1 MPDPFVEPEDETA
14 AEAIAAIA
22 EDLDIFDDWMDRYG
36 FIIELGRKLPP
47 FPAAWQDDSHRV
59 PGCQSKVWM
68 EAQVRDGRMY
78 LAGASDAAIVSGLV
92 ALLLRVYSG
101 RTPAEILA
109 TSPEF
114 LKDLGLL
121 QNLSSNRGSGIASM
135 AARIRDAAQSV
146 VPQTA

>member
-1 MPDPFVEPEDETA
+1 MQDPFVKPEEPTA
-14 AEAIAAIA
+14 AEAIAAIGD
-22 EDLDIFDDWMDRYG
+22 DLELFDDWMDRYA
-36 FIIELGRKLPP
+36 FIIDLGRKLPP
-47 FPAAWQDDSHRV
+47 FPPEWQDDEHRV

-68 EAQVRDGRMY
+68 EAVVRDGRMY

-101 RTPAEILA
+101 RSPAEVLA

-114 LKDLGLL
+114 LKDMGLL

-135 AARIRDAAQSV
+135 AARIRDAAQAV
-146 VPQTA
+146 AATAA